1 MPSKIN
7 DISFLDSV
15 MLIYMQNMNFA
26 PPFFLEKLPRYN
38 NLVILGTMDTPGHA
52 QQKQYH

>member
-1 MPSKIN
+1 
-7 DISFLDSV
+7 

-38 NLVILGTMDTPGHA
+38 NLILGTMDTPGHA